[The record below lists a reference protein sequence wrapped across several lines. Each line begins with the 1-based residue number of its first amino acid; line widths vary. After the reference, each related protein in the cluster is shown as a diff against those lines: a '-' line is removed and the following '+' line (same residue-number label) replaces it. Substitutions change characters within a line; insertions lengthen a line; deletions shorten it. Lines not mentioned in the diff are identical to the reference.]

1 MTTPQRI
8 AQFTR
13 KMIEE
18 PGCLF
23 MLICWQQSI
32 MMTAIAG
39 KDARFTAAGTVDPRD
54 QEGFLNAL
62 RELMRGTL
70 STTWNGFQGAFPG
83 SVTDD
88 DQQTFEGICLLRDQ
102 IAHSHIRSGNS
113 RGVALYLPSND
124 ERIARFAE
132 THEVAEHADDA
143 VPRMLV
149 WHDDDDH
156 WFDSNRAMIL
166 GFAENTIL
174 RITRAHGIEDSQ
186 IC

>member
-18 PGCLF
+18 PGYLF
-23 MLICWQQSI
+23 MLIGWQQSI

-39 KDARFTAAGTVDPRD
+39 IGVRFTAAGTVDPRD
-54 QEGFLNAL
+54 EGDFLDAL
-62 RELMRGTL
+62 RNLMQGTL
-70 STTWNGFQGAFPG
+70 STTWNRFKDAFPG

-88 DQQTFEGICLLRDQ
+88 DQKTFEAICLLRDQ

-113 RGVALYLPSND
+113 RGVALYLPKD
-124 ERIARFAE
+124 DDRIARFAE
-132 THEVAEHADDA
+132 THDVSEHVDDA

-156 WFDSNRAMIL
+156 WFDSNRAMIV